1 MEYFQKKCPW
11 EGEGSWE
18 NFQNGGKTMVRL
30 DKIREDLREVRYYYT
45 RKELFDETFKSI
57 STNVILEKVY
67 RYNEAIRS
75 APVRLYDLYVCL
87 YTKNYTQA
95 ALALELDY
103 TTEYIQM
110 LHKKLLLF
118 LQTKICG

>member
-1 MEYFQKKCPW
+1 
-11 EGEGSWE
+11 
-18 NFQNGGKTMVRL
+18 MVSL
-30 DKIREDLREVRYYYT
+30 NKIRDDLKEVRYYYA

-57 STNVILEKVY
+57 SANTILEKVY
-67 RYNEAIRS
+67 RYNDAIRT
-75 APVRLYDLYVCL
+75 APLRLYDLYVCL

-95 ALALELDY
+95 ALAIELDY

-118 LQTKICG
+118 LQSKICG

>member
-1 MEYFQKKCPW
+1 
-11 EGEGSWE
+11 
-18 NFQNGGKTMVRL
+18 MVGL

-57 STNVILEKVY
+57 SVNVILEKVY
-67 RYNEAIRS
+67 RYNDAMRT

-95 ALALELDY
+95 GLAVELNY

-110 LHKKLLLF
+110 QHKKLLLF
-118 LQTKICG
+118 LQTKISG

>member
-1 MEYFQKKCPW
+1 
-11 EGEGSWE
+11 
-18 NFQNGGKTMVRL
+18 MVSL

-95 ALALELDY
+95 ALAIELDY

>member
-1 MEYFQKKCPW
+1 
-11 EGEGSWE
+11 
-18 NFQNGGKTMVRL
+18 MVSL

-87 YTKNYTQA
+87 YTK
-95 ALALELDY
+95 
-103 TTEYIQM
+103 
-110 LHKKLLLF
+110 KLYASGARFGTGLYNRIYPNASQKVTVVFADKNLR
-118 LQTKICG
+118 LRQRR

>member
-1 MEYFQKKCPW
+1 
-11 EGEGSWE
+11 
-18 NFQNGGKTMVRL
+18 MVSL
-30 DKIREDLREVRYYYT
+30 NKIRDDLKEVRYYYA

-57 STNVILEKVY
+57 SANTILEKVY
-67 RYNEAIRS
+67 RYNDAIRT
-75 APVRLYDLYVCL
+75 APLRLYDLYVCL

-95 ALALELDY
+95 ALALELCY
-103 TTEYIQM
+103 TPEYIQM

>member
-1 MEYFQKKCPW
+1 
-11 EGEGSWE
+11 
-18 NFQNGGKTMVRL
+18 MVSL

-95 ALALELDY
+95 ALAVELNY

>member
-1 MEYFQKKCPW
+1 
-11 EGEGSWE
+11 
-18 NFQNGGKTMVRL
+18 MVSL
-30 DKIREDLREVRYYYT
+30 NKIREDLKEVRYYYV

-67 RYNEAIRS
+67 RYNDAIRD

-87 YTKNYTQA
+87 YTRNYTQES
-95 ALALELDY
+95 LAVELHY
-103 TTEYIQM
+103 TPEYIQM